1 MNARIL
7 LIANLFLVSLLIWPP
22 GGSLLSFRFSTP
34 DMLLRMAVA
43 IWLWVGAVLIV
54 EHHVLGTLRYRR
66 RDRTIVETRD
76 GDWTARGGDRRAV
89 DRRQQNE
96 GPPAGLVERRQR
108 ERRNDARRADDGLR
122 QGESGEGDWRPSVF
136 SQAD

>member
-54 EHHVLGTLRYRR
+54 EHHVLGTLRDRR
-66 RDRTIVETRD
+66 RDRSIVETRD
-76 GDWTARGGDRRAV
+76 GDWNARGDDRRTG

-96 GPPAGLVERRQR
+96 GPPAGFERRQR
-108 ERRNDARRADDGLR
+108 ERRSDARRADDGLR
-122 QGESGEGDWRPSVF
+122 QSESDEGDWRLSAF